1 MNKKERDAEDV
12 EEQEEEGGGSE
23 EVGWPKV
30 ARVEYWNALPE
41 AISVRCPPFALLSC
55 PLQASSS
62 FPSRSLSLY
71 LSSFLSVSPLC
82 YASLHGR
89 CGLSLFLASSYLYVR
104 LSFSFLRVP
113 FAKLRSI
120 FHLELRRS
128 LAINPRIHYGLRVPT
143 APSSRHPHAACPPI
157 CLPSYLP
164 ACLRRSSASLRF
176 AGPPRRFRRVVFRV
190 CDVIPGHWSDAGFRE
205 YRRNSFVRCRSFG
218 THRSYVSES
227 LQIKYT
233 HALLQYVLILL
244 TPIFV
249 NMCLLFETLSRYFFY
264 VFCYISFWILIKL
277 LILL

>member
-1 MNKKERDAEDV
+1 M
-12 EEQEEEGGGSE
+12 
-23 EVGWPKV
+23 GWPKV

-128 LAINPRIHYGLRVPT
+128 LAINPRIHYGLRGPYCSFFAT
-143 APSSRHPHAACPPI
+143 SAR
-157 CLPSYLP
+157 CLPADLPTFLTCLP
-164 ACLRRSSASLRF
+164 ACAGHRLRF
-176 AGPPRRFRRVVFRV
+176 ASR
-190 CDVIPGHWSDAGFRE
+190 DHLDDSDA
-205 YRRNSFVRCRSFG
+205 SSFG
-218 THRSYVSES
+218 YATSFPVIGPTRVFASTAVIRSCV
-227 LQIKYT
+227 
-233 HALLQYVLILL
+233 AVLSARIAR
-244 TPIFV
+244 TSPRAYKSNIH
-249 NMCLLFETLSRYFFY
+249 MRFY
-264 VFCYISFWILIKL
+264 NTY
-277 LILL
+277 

>member
-1 MNKKERDAEDV
+1 M
-12 EEQEEEGGGSE
+12 
-23 EVGWPKV
+23 GWPKV

-89 CGLSLFLASSYLYVR
+89 CGLSLFLASSYPYVR

-128 LAINPRIHYGLRVPT
+128 LAINPRIHYGLRGPYCSFFAT
-143 APSSRHPHAACPPI
+143 SAR
-157 CLPSYLP
+157 CLPADLPTFLP
-164 ACLRRSSASLRF
+164 ACLLAPVIGFASLRGTTSTIQTRRLSGMRRHSRSLVRRGF
-176 AGPPRRFRRVVFRV
+176 SRVPP
-190 CDVIPGHWSDAGFRE
+190 
-205 YRRNSFVRCRSFG
+205 
-218 THRSYVSES
+218 
-227 LQIKYT
+227 
-233 HALLQYVLILL
+233 
-244 TPIFV
+244 
-249 NMCLLFETLSRYFFY
+249 
-264 VFCYISFWILIKL
+264 
-277 LILL
+277 